1 MSIYWR
7 VYNNTHPTHM
17 ELLAAAFF
25 NGAVHP
31 SLAVEAHAIDCLKAP
46 SIEPVFLT
54 PWQAQNAL
62 CFLR

>member
-1 MSIYWR
+1 
-7 VYNNTHPTHM
+7 M